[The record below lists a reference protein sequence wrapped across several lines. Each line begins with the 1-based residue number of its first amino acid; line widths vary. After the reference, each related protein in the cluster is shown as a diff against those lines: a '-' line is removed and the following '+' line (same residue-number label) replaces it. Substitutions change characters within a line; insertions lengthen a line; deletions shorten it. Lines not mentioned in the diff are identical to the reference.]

1 MINVA
6 TAARGPSRQN
16 HWSTPRRRGGR
27 RDGVHLH
34 AVDARRGAL
43 NLGPRRGLH
52 DRRGETIQIPAR
64 TRSWRACGGV
74 RWRCDVKDALDLFGP
89 QPVSRRRALQ
99 QTSRRRRGGRPARP
113 RTGAAS
119 MAWRSSARPSRR
131 AASMAW
137 RPSRVSTLGRVQA
150 FHETRGE
157 STSDG
162 LVRLKSKAKHAQI
175 GYAERSP
182 GPLQFARRAT
192 RHAPRGPE
200 IEVCVLRSTLCA
212 YRRGHTTRK
221 HTSQST

>member
-1 MINVA
+1 MLGIPKIDLSLWWSPRHSKPGDGPGKFSNVEKKRQQNPPCSTRPSCPSGVFDNTSRMINVA

-34 AVDARRGAL
+34 AVDARRVAL
-43 NLGPRRGLH
+43 NLGPRRGLA
-52 DRRGETIQIPAR
+52 DRRGVTIQITAR

-74 RWRCDVKDALDLFGP
+74 RWRCDVKDALDLFGH
-89 QPVSRRRALQ
+89 QLVSRSRALQ

-119 MAWRSSARPSRR
+119 MASRSTARFSRR

-137 RPSRVSTLGRVQA
+137 RPSRVPTLGRVQA
-150 FHETRGE
+150 FRE

-162 LVRLKSKAKHAQI
+162 LVRLKSKRNTH
-175 GYAERSP
+175 R
-182 GPLQFARRAT
+182 
-192 RHAPRGPE
+192 
-200 IEVCVLRSTLCA
+200 
-212 YRRGHTTRK
+212 
-221 HTSQST
+221 